1 MLAHNPIL
9 ITVELLAVS
18 VWVGSLVCLAVVASA
33 ARASL
38 DAQARVTFFR
48 ALGRRYGI
56 VGDGALAVAI
66 GIGLTMAWPP
76 ASWDRLE
83 DAAVALAGALVVATA
98 IGVRQARAMTRLRR
112 HSLAN
117 DTDERYRASGEGGSD
132 RRFDPSRPHR
142 TRHTRNR
149 GAGGA
154 HYRRLTGRHAGPPS
168 IPFSQVTG
176 RRWDRREFHDARSA
190 IRGPCDRAETAR
202 SCLRLLDRIGGS
214 STLVHDR
221 RRPRTAEPSER
232 SEK

>member
-117 DTDERYRASGEGGSD
+117 DTDEQIA
-132 RRFDPSRPHR
+132 RRVK
-142 TRHTRNR
+142 
-149 GAGGA
+149 GGA
-154 HYRRLTGRHAGPPS
+154 TVAS
-168 IPFSQVTG
+168 ILRGLIALVTLAIVVLA
-176 RRWDRREFHDARSA
+176 AR
-190 IRGPCDRAETAR
+190 I
-202 SCLRLLDRIGGS
+202 IGG
-214 STLVHDR
+214 
-221 RRPRTAEPSER
+221 
-232 SEK
+232 